1 MIGSFNDT
9 PAHYLVLVQEKLQ
22 PDTEK
27 PTLRKSSPYGKAHP
41 DVALTE
47 QANKSTAAMNRP

>member
-27 PTLRKSSPYGKAHP
+27 PTLMWLSR
-41 DVALTE
+41 
-47 QANKSTAAMNRP
+47 NRRTRAQRP